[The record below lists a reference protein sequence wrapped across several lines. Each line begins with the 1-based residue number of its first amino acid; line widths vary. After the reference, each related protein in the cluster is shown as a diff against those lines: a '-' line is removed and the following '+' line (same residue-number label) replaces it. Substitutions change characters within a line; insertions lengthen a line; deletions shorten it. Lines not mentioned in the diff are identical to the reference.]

1 MKFYLTAKNYV
12 RERGHS
18 AKQKAS
24 ESMRRNLLVIK
35 RGLAIETQETKVMLN
50 IYHQYTL
57 GKASKEDMR
66 QANKQ
71 FVNLM
76 RGLGLGVLTVLPFSP
91 ITIPAIVKLG
101 EKFGINVLPSSF
113 DFSQKDTQQEVEIDI
128 EIDVE
133 KESQTEA
140 STENLAADSLASELL
155 DELSQENQQGDIKRN

>member
-24 ESMRRNLLVIK
+24 ASMRRNLLVIK

-50 IYHQYTL
+50 IYHQYTM
-57 GKASKEDMR
+57 GKASKDEMR

-101 EKFGINVLPSSF
+101 ERFGINVLPSSF
-113 DFSQKDTQQEVEIDI
+113 DFSQPEVEIST
-128 EIDVE
+128 E
-133 KESQTEA
+133 TEA
-140 STENLAADSLASELL
+140 EVIVYSETESTVNVDSAS
-155 DELSQENQQGDIKRN
+155 DATLSQVLDPQEDDLAKRD